1 MTYRRFATG
10 LILRARAGLVFK
22 GLKIEPLIIIG
33 AAILG
38 VVKLFWSIR
47 NARVTPDPWTE
58 EIERSVHQPEAVSL
72 CHRCFIPQSNK
83 DWFCPNCGTAVG
95 TYNNLMPYVYLFSQG
110 EVLRAGTT
118 DRIRPGFI
126 TIVGYLLVSLQGYVF
141 FAPIFWYFLV
151 KNFRRKTAVADHN
164 QPNDDH
170 TSLQL

>member
-1 MTYRRFATG
+1 M
-10 LILRARAGLVFK
+10 FK

-47 NARVTPDPWTE
+47 NARVTPNPWPE
-58 EIERSVHQPEAVSL
+58 EIEESVHQPEAVPL
-72 CHRCFIPQSNK
+72 CHRCFTPQSNK

-95 TYNNLMPYVYLFSQG
+95 TYNNLMPYVYVFSQG

-118 DRIRPGFI
+118 ERLRPGFL
-126 TIVGYLLVSLQGYVF
+126 TVAGYLLVSLQGYAF
-141 FAPIFWYFLV
+141 FAPIFWYFLF
-151 KNFRRKTAVADHN
+151 KNFRRKAVVSPGD

-170 TSLQL
+170 TPPEL